1 MLLFCHCVV
10 MTLFYRGEQN
20 WFVSFNQFALI
31 AIMLW
36 IEHTYVLRKNREV
49 KERMAIPKETIAQI
63 LQLEAFENADT
74 KMTEETLSMIQRY
87 MELFIREA
95 MCRSLDNKEKEL
107 GQTDIVIDEKD
118 LERVVGL
125 LLLDM

>member
-1 MLLFCHCVV
+1 
-10 MTLFYRGEQN
+10 
-20 WFVSFNQFALI
+20 
-31 AIMLW
+31 
-36 IEHTYVLRKNREV
+36 
-49 KERMAIPKETIAQI
+49 MAIPKETIAQI